1 MPEYPRHLATFDY
14 VGAYAYFLT
23 FCTFQRNSLFL
34 TAESVAIVHEQ
45 ILNVCGVH
53 KFQIDAYCYMPDHLH
68 VVVTARGSD
77 SNLKELIIRAKQS
90 AAFYF
95 KKATQQRLWQRYGYE
110 RVLRN
115 EGEKIA
121 FIRYVIENPLRAK
134 LAESP
139 LDYPFWGS
147 STCSREEL
155 LEYLRIVLADNSR
168 AG

>member
-23 FCTFQRNSLFL
+23 FCTFERNRLFL
-34 TAESVAIVHEQ
+34 TAKAVAIVQEH
-45 ILNVCGVH
+45 ILRVCVVH
-53 KFQIDAYCYMPDHLH
+53 NFQIDAYCYMPDHVHL
-68 VVVTARGSD
+68 VVTARGNDSD
-77 SNLKELIIRAKQS
+77 LKELITRSKQS
-90 AAFYF
+90 AAFHF
-95 KKATQQRLWQRYGYE
+95 KKATQQKLWQRYGYE

-115 EGEKIA
+115 DEEKIA
-121 FIRYVIENPLRAK
+121 FIRYVVENPIRAQ

-155 LEYLRIVLADNSR
+155 LEFLRIALVDNLR

>member
-1 MPEYPRHLATFDY
+1 MPEYPHHLATFNY

-23 FCTFQRNSLFL
+23 FCTFERNHLFL
-34 TAESVAIVHEQ
+34 TAEWVAIVHDQ
-45 ILNVCGVH
+45 ILRLCAAQR
-53 KFQIDAYCYMPDHLH
+53 FAIDAYCYMPDHLH
-68 VVVTARGSD
+68 LILTGQDSD
-77 SNLKELIIRAKQS
+77 SDLRRCITGVKQS

-95 KKATQQRLWQRYGYE
+95 KKATRRRLWQRYGYE

-115 EGEKIA
+115 EQEKIA
-121 FIRYVIENPLRAK
+121 FIRYIIENPLRAE
-134 LAESP
+134 LVESP

-155 LEYLRIVLADNSR
+155 LDYLRMVRVDSRR

>member
-23 FCTFQRNSLFL
+23 FCTFERNRLFL
-34 TAESVAIVHEQ
+34 TAKAVAIVQEH
-45 ILNVCGVH
+45 ILRVCVVH
-53 KFQIDAYCYMPDHLH
+53 NFQIDAYCYMPDHVHL
-68 VVVTARGSD
+68 VVTANRTDSD
-77 SNLKELIIRAKQS
+77 LKQFVTRAKQS

-115 EGEKIA
+115 DEEKIA
-121 FIRYVIENPLRAK
+121 FIRYVIENPIRAK
-134 LAESP
+134 LVQSP
-139 LDYPFWGS
+139 LEYPFWGS
-147 STCSREEL
+147 STWSRQEL
-155 LEYLRIVLADNSR
+155 LDYLTIVLADNRR